1 MYIKGNSKYFSFND
15 EGRRENYSFDVVEL
29 SPESGMVKIGTWTDR
44 HRLRI
49 TDNRDVPF
57 IKTMPPRG
65 GYKPNVSYNPR
76 WANVSNAYIKRG
88 IQKMCPIFA
97 NF

>member
-1 MYIKGNSKYFSFND
+1 MSLHVLPGIYIKGNLKYFSFND
-15 EGRRENYSFDVVEL
+15 EGRRKNYSFDVVEL

-57 IKTMPPRG
+57 IKAIPPRG

-76 WANVSNAYIKRG
+76 
-88 IQKMCPIFA
+88 
-97 NF
+97 

>member
-1 MYIKGNSKYFSFND
+1 M
-15 EGRRENYSFDVVEL
+15 EL

-57 IKTMPPRG
+57 IKAIPPRG

-76 WANVSNAYIKRG
+76 WANVCNAYIK
-88 IQKMCPIFA
+88 INKFYSVQYLPIFDLLFVSRR
-97 NF
+97 NFLHFVLSKCV

>member
-1 MYIKGNSKYFSFND
+1 M
-15 EGRRENYSFDVVEL
+15 EL

-76 WANVSNAYIKRG
+76 WANISNAYIKRG
-88 IQKMCPIFA
+88 IQKILQCVQYLPIFD
-97 NF
+97 